1 MVCPTGVKQCA
12 VSFRTA
18 MQRYYANGGES
29 KEESPSQVSFSF
41 HSVYQAIAM
50 AKESMMEI
58 SADGE
63 VCTEVERTMATVKA
77 KRVKKQ
83 E

>member
-41 HSVYQAIAM
+41 HSVYQVIAM
-50 AKESMMEI
+50 AKRKY
-58 SADGE
+58 DGNF
-63 VCTEVERTMATVKA
+63 CRWGRLYGGGKNNGHS
-77 KRVKKQ
+77 Q
-83 E
+83 G